1 MRDKPEREH
10 RELKVELKGV
20 SFGYARE
27 TPVLRGV
34 DLRLTSGLVL
44 LLGPNGH
51 GKSTLLKL
59 LAGVEYPDQG
69 RVEIDGKDLWT
80 DEAAARQRLAYVPE
94 QPDITPY
101 ASVRE
106 VLELVADLRAEP
118 RERVSEVLDL
128 MGLEEGSGLGR
139 RSIRELSKG
148 QRRRVLLAAS
158 RLGDPRILLLDEP
171 LDALDRGLRADLLVW
186 LAERQKAGAL
196 IVVVTH
202 ELEPFVPMATAAVG
216 MVRGSARYFA
226 DLPERQE
233 ERLRL
238 LEKLARGEDP

>member
-1 MRDKPEREH
+1 MREPSEH
-10 RELKVELKGV
+10 DHDLTVELKGV

-27 TPVLRGV
+27 APILRAV
-34 DLRLTSGLVL
+34 SLRLTSGLVL

-59 LAGVEYPDQG
+59 LAGVESPDEG
-69 RVEIDGKDLWT
+69 RVEIDGRDLWT
-80 DEAAARQRLAYVPE
+80 DEAAARRRMAYVPE

-106 VLELVADLRAEP
+106 VLEMVADLRDEP
-118 RERVSEVLDL
+118 RERVPEVLDL
-128 MGLEEGSGLGR
+128 LGLEVGSGLSR

-158 RLGDPRILLLDEP
+158 RLGDPQVLLLDEP
-171 LDALDRGLRADLLVW
+171 LDALDRGLRADLLGW
-186 LAERQKAGAL
+186 LEQRQKAGAL

-226 DLPERQE
+226 ELPECEE
-233 ERLRL
+233 ERVVL
-238 LEKLARGEDP
+238 LEKLSRGQEV